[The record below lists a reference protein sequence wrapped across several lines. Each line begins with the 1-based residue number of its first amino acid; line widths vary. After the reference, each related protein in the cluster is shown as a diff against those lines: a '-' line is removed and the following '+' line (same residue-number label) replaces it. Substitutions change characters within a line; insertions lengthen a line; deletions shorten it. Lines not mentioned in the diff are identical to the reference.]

1 MPAPNSFSTR
11 SSFPLLGL
19 KLLGA
24 GTCVVALAAAPAA
37 EAGFRETVLRH
48 LGAAPGVER
57 IEVDRASLSLGR
69 GRVDVRG
76 IRLVAGGPGWR
87 WTAEAESADV
97 RFFLP
102 RLLLAG
108 TIDTGTARGVVLTVE
123 RLPVPGETRPAWVV
137 PWGWLR
143 RAPGLRVLRADVR
156 AETVVMIDRT
166 VDPPAA
172 WVFSGVRATA
182 ADLFDTPAD
191 FLRAGR
197 VEARAA
203 AWRRDG
209 AEPDSGG
216 RATARA
222 RLPSGRADGLDV
234 RLGPARLGGT
244 ERLECAVEFDSDGQ
258 MRIRPPGL

>member
-1 MPAPNSFSTR
+1 MSRRA
-11 SSFPLLGL
+11 
-19 KLLGA
+19 A
-24 GTCVVALAAAPAA
+24 ALAFLVLVSAAPAA
-37 EAGFRETVLRH
+37 PDGFRATILRH

-57 IEVDRASLSLGR
+57 LEVDRASLSLGR
-69 GRVDVRG
+69 GRADVRG
-76 IRLVAGGPGWR
+76 VRLVAGGPGWR
-87 WTAEAESADV
+87 WTATVQAADV

-123 RLPVPGETRPAWVV
+123 RLPLAGETPAWVL

-143 RAPGLRVLRADVR
+143 RAPGVRLLRADVR
-156 AETVVMIDRT
+156 AETVTLVDRT
-166 VDPPAA
+166 VEPPTA
-172 WVFSGVRATA
+172 WTFTGVRVTA
-182 ADLFDTPAD
+182 VDLFDTPAD

-216 RATARA
+216 RASARA
-222 RLPSGRADGLDV
+222 RLPSGRAAGLEV
-234 RLGPARLGGT
+234 RLDPHRLAGAET
-244 ERLECAVEFDSDGQ
+244 VACAVEYDADGH
-258 MRIRPPGL
+258 MRLRGL